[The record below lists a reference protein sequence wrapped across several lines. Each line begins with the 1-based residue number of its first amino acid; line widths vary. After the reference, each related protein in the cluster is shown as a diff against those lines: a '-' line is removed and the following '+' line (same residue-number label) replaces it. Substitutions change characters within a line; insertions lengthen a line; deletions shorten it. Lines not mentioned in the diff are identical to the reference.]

1 MPEETE
7 VLTLI
12 DLPEKSELEDGDYF
26 PVGNSTQ
33 DYRVSSSTIGNK
45 LGLPAIQSGMAN
57 KADKDLGN
65 VDSVS
70 QDSPVATK
78 QDVTA
83 ANNTAQ
89 SALTKAEQ
97 AQSSVS
103 NLQTQ
108 INSLNTEVSK
118 MLGRMNFSA
127 TIGFSL
133 GQNGT
138 YTCPQDGYVIVTK
151 FAAPYNSSSTV
162 SLKING
168 AVILFANSENGND
181 PAEFWIPVS
190 ANDVLSV
197 TDRTGGGSFTGIFV
211 PQK

>member
-12 DLPEKSELEDGDYF
+12 DLPEKSELQDGDYF

-33 DYRVSSSTIGNK
+33 DYRVSPSTIGNK
-45 LGLPAIQSGMAN
+45 LGVPAIQSGMAN

-65 VDSVS
+65 VDAVA
-70 QDSPVATK
+70 QNSPVATK

-83 ANNTAQ
+83 VNNTAQ

-97 AQSSVS
+97 AQNSVS

-118 MLGRMNFSA
+118 MLGRMNFSSS
-127 TIGFSL
+127 IGFSL
-133 GQNGT
+133 AQNQT
-138 YTCPQDGYVIVTK
+138 FTCPQDGYVIVTQYGD
-151 FAAPYNSSSTV
+151 PSSYNDAQ
-162 SLKING
+162 LYING
-168 AVILFANSENGND
+168 VRVLLATSANGND
-181 PAEFWIPVS
+181 PVAFWIPVS
-190 ANDVLSV
+190 ANDVLS
-197 TDRTGGGSFTGIFV
+197 TTNDMRNRFNGAFV

>member
-12 DLPEKSELEDGDYF
+12 DLPEKSELQDGDYF

-45 LGLPAIQSGMAN
+45 LGVPAIQSGMAN

-127 TIGFSL
+127 AIGFSL
-133 GQNGT
+133 AENSR

-151 FAAPYNSSSTV
+151 FAEPYSSSSSS
-162 SLKING
+162 SLKINNTE
-168 AVILFANSENGND
+168 ILLATSANGDD

-190 ANDVLSV
+190 ANDVLTLSARV
-197 TDRTGGGSFTGIFV
+197 SRYFSGAFV

>member
-12 DLPEKSELEDGDYF
+12 DLPEKSELQDGDYF

-45 LGLPAIQSGMAN
+45 LGVPAIQSGMAN

-97 AQSSVS
+97 AQNGVS

-118 MLGRMNFSA
+118 MLGRMNFSSA
-127 TIGFSL
+127 IGFSL
-133 GQNGT
+133 QRTQT
-138 YTCPQDGYVIVTK
+138 YSCPKDGYIIVTQY
-151 FAAPYNSSSTV
+151 AAPNNTSSSA
-162 SLKING
+162 SLYING
-168 AVILFANSENGND
+168 AQVLLATSANQND
-181 PAEFWIPVS
+181 PADFWIPVS
-190 ANDVLSV
+190 SGDTLSV
-197 TDRTGGGSFTGIFV
+197 TDNQNNRYVGVFV